1 MISWSVLDAVPFRAV
16 GKRVGGWV
24 CWSRLVDGE
33 DAQLLLSVRHVLTL
47 KEAIDAVDFKL
58 EAPELLVHLG
68 MLRLHLNAEHL

>member
-1 MISWSVLDAVPFRAV
+1 
-16 GKRVGGWV
+16 
-24 CWSRLVDGE
+24 
-33 DAQLLLSVRHVLTL
+33 VRHVLAL